1 MASGLR
7 DDGSVNNAQHI
18 LLLGHTHEGDG
29 MIIEVKVIPNAKHCS
44 IERMDS
50 SSFKVRLKARPEKG
64 KANREL
70 IDLIEE
76 KTGKKAEIIKG
87 HTSQKKVVK
96 IYAEA
101 KEESKVLEFLS
112 H

>member
-1 MASGLR
+1 
-7 DDGSVNNAQHI
+7 
-18 LLLGHTHEGDG
+18 
-29 MIIEVKVIPNAKHCS
+29 MIIAVKVIPNAKHSS
-44 IERMDS
+44 IERVDS
-50 SSFKVRLKARPEKG
+50 ATFKVRLKAKAEKG

-70 IDLIEE
+70 IELIEE
-76 KTGKKAEIIKG
+76 KTGRKAEIIKG

-101 KEESKVLEFLS
+101 KEESKVLEYLS